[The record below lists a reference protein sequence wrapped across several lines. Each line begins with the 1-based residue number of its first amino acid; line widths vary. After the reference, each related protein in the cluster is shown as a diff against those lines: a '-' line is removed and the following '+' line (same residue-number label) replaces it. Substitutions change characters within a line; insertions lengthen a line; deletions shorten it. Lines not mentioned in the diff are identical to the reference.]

1 MAKQSQIRQNY
12 HEECEA
18 LVNRQV
24 NMELYASYV
33 YLSLVRFVGEQQGE
47 DKGEKEGRG
56 AGEVEE
62 ERNILEA
69 NISGHIL
76 HPGWLGSD
84 RVCWLLLE
92 DFSKWVASWGKVG
105 GEQEERKKEDKKGIV
120 KMKKEEE
127 ED

>member
-76 HPGWLGSD
+76 HPG
-84 RVCWLLLE
+84 
-92 DFSKWVASWGKVG
+92 
-105 GEQEERKKEDKKGIV
+105 
-120 KMKKEEE
+120 
-127 ED
+127 

>member
-47 DKGEKEGRG
+47 DKGEE
-56 AGEVEE
+56 
-62 ERNILEA
+62 
-69 NISGHIL
+69 
-76 HPGWLGSD
+76 
-84 RVCWLLLE
+84 
-92 DFSKWVASWGKVG
+92 
-105 GEQEERKKEDKKGIV
+105 
-120 KMKKEEE
+120 KEEE
-127 ED
+127 

>member
-1 MAKQSQIRQNY
+1 MSSQYKVSQETEYPHFLSSKEDIHSFTLSHPLPLKMAKQSQIRQNY

-76 HPGWLGSD
+76 HPG
-84 RVCWLLLE
+84 
-92 DFSKWVASWGKVG
+92 
-105 GEQEERKKEDKKGIV
+105 
-120 KMKKEEE
+120 
-127 ED
+127 